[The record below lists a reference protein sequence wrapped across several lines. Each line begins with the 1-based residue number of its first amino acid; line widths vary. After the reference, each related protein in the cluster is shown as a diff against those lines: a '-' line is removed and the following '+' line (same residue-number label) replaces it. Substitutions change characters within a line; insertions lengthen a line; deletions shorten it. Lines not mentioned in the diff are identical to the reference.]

1 MSIQKFVEVIKA
13 CEETNQRQPK
23 MDALATL
30 DFWGQTL
37 VQEALN
43 PYRVFGIRKWPKIK
57 KYSLEDVEALFFLDL
72 LNKLHERILTGN
84 AARDEVMRVL
94 AMYTEESARY
104 LVRVIDKNLKCG
116 ITETTVNKVFPDLVP
131 TFNVML
137 AQKVDA
143 KYKFFFP
150 CQAEYKMDGQRLIAI
165 CNKGVVTYFSRSG
178 KPADFCIG
186 LFDSELGDFEHRAG
200 MPVVFD
206 GEVLGDNFI
215 ETINA
220 KSSDNDDAKKRL
232 KFYVFDVMSLGEW
245 NTKKCDQPQ
254 WKRSKY
260 LDDALM
266 EGDFKKLVKSKQQI
280 CQSMEELRTFY
291 QQALDDGFEGLIIK
305 DMDAPY
311 EFDRSKYWAKWKPI
325 IDVDLMI
332 TGIYEGKTDT
342 KNEGRLGG
350 FNVAGRDENDNYIE
364 SNVGSLKLG
373 VKGCPLDLFIKQL
386 VIEKNLPTVGLVKE
400 WVTFEENGETFNVLD
415 ELGERKFVIVER
427 TLSNDEIFRSYVF
440 EHQEEFLG
448 LTLQIEAQELSLA
461 DGREGVYSLRFP
473 VAVMIRDDK

>member
-1 MSIQKFVEVIKA
+1 
-13 CEETNQRQPK
+13 
-23 MDALATL
+23 
-30 DFWGQTL
+30 
-37 VQEALN
+37 
-43 PYRVFGIRKWPKIK
+43 
-57 KYSLEDVEALFFLDL
+57 
-72 LNKLHERILTGN
+72 
-84 AARDEVMRVL
+84 
-94 AMYTEESARY
+94 
-104 LVRVIDKNLKCG
+104 
-116 ITETTVNKVFPDLVP
+116 
-131 TFNVML
+131 
-137 AQKVDA
+137 
-143 KYKFFFP
+143 
-150 CQAEYKMDGQRLIAI
+150 
-165 CNKGVVTYFSRSG
+165 
-178 KPADFCIG
+178 
-186 LFDSELGDFEHRAG
+186 

-232 KFYVFDVMSLGEW
+232 KFYVFDVMSLDEW

-260 LDDALM
+260 LEDALM
-266 EGDFKKLVKSKQQI
+266 EGDYKKLVKSKQQI
-280 CQSMEELRTFY
+280 CNSMEELRTFY

-325 IDVDLMI
+325 IDVDLTI
-332 TGIYEGKTDT
+332 TGIYEGKVGT
-342 KNEGRLGG
+342 KNEGKLGG
-350 FNVAGRDENDNYIE
+350 FNVVGRDENGNYIE

-373 VKGCPLDLFIKQL
+373 VKGSPLDLFIKQL

-415 ELGERKFVIVER
+415 EFGERKFVIIER

-440 EHQEEFLG
+440 EHPEEFLG